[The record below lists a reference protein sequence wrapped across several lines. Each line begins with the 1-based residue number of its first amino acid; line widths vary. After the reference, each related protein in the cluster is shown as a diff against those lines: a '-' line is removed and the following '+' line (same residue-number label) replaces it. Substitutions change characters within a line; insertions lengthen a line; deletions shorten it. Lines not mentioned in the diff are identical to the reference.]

1 METTITPNKETTLAS
16 QAWFIQLLAGKGFT
30 KSSGNTFTNGKATI
44 RVDGSQV
51 TANPGGGKA
60 GYKAD
65 FHQADQETVAFMV
78 EQILNLRPFLT
89 DEALAQERR
98 QKERVDQALAGIAL
112 TIRDGPDTAGGVQLR
127 RFLWSL
133 YNMHHFVNLWRLTAE
148 LDQQRAAWVAEVV
161 HGALAGLVKDA
172 DLKRTL
178 QTAGEMDRWDKEQPA
193 GEVMTQLQ
201 EAASIVTRL
210 VRQVPPSRAHTVLV
224 SLLTHITESQSEL
237 QGTR

>member
-89 DEALAQERR
+89 DEALAQ
-98 QKERVDQALAGIAL
+98 
-112 TIRDGPDTAGGVQLR
+112 
-127 RFLWSL
+127 
-133 YNMHHFVNLWRLTAE
+133 
-148 LDQQRAAWVAEVV
+148 
-161 HGALAGLVKDA
+161 
-172 DLKRTL
+172 
-178 QTAGEMDRWDKEQPA
+178 
-193 GEVMTQLQ
+193 
-201 EAASIVTRL
+201 
-210 VRQVPPSRAHTVLV
+210 
-224 SLLTHITESQSEL
+224 
-237 QGTR
+237 